1 MESKIKFD
9 QKNLHIVDIN
19 EVRENTWNP
28 KKVKGK
34 GYKEVIASIK
44 NRGLL
49 QPIMVRTNP
58 NDQST
63 YEILDGCHRF
73 NACKELGYSKILI
86 YDFGEMSD
94 EMAKSYTIYWEMGVR
109 PDKQM
114 FNDLLIE
121 LKDQID
127 LPYSVDFI
135 ENLELNE
142 TTSPSPNLDEP
153 IVPNYCFTG
162 LSQEDFEYISENIDM
177 IASELGILKEKDVL
191 IELIQRYQKGKM

>member
-1 MESKIKFD
+1 
-9 QKNLHIVDIN
+9 
-19 EVRENTWNP
+19 
-28 KKVKGK
+28 
-34 GYKEVIASIK
+34 
-44 NRGLL
+44 
-49 QPIMVRTNP
+49 MVRTNP

>member
-34 GYKEVIASIK
+34 GYKEVITSIK

-63 YEILDGCHRF
+63 YEILDGCHRY

-127 LPYSVDFI
+127 LPYSIDFI

-142 TTSPSPNLDEP
+142 TVTPSPNLDEP
-153 IVPNYCFTG
+153 MVPNYCFTG

>member
-1 MESKIKFD
+1 MDSRIKFD
-9 QKNLHIVDIN
+9 QKNLHIVDIS

-34 GYKEVIASIK
+34 GYKEVVTSIQ

-58 NDQST
+58 NEKST
-63 YEILDGCHRF
+63 YEILDGCHRY
-73 NACKELGYSKILI
+73 NACKDLGYQKILI

-94 EMAKSYTIYWEMGVR
+94 EMAQSYTIYWEMGVK
-109 PDKQM
+109 PDRKM

-135 ENLELNE
+135 ETLELSDDVN
-142 TTSPSPNLDEP
+142 PSPIRDEQ

-162 LSQEDFEYISENIDM
+162 LTQEDFEYISENIDQ

>member
-34 GYKEVIASIK
+34 GYKEVITSIK

-63 YEILDGCHRF
+63 YEILDGCHRY

-142 TTSPSPNLDEP
+142 TVTPSPNLDEP
-153 IVPNYCFTG
+153 MVPNYCFTG